1 MTFEEALERLKEISE
16 LMENPEITL
25 KNAVELYS
33 EADKLT
39 EVCKKNIDEA
49 KLSLEKLEK

>member
-1 MTFEEALERLKEISE
+1 MTFEEALNRLKEISE
-16 LMENPEITL
+16 LMENPDITL

-39 EVCKKNIDEA
+39 DICKKSIEEA

>member
-1 MTFEEALERLKEISE
+1 MTFEEALNRLKEISE
-16 LMENPEITL
+16 LMENPDITL
-25 KNAVELYS
+25 KNAVELYE

-39 EVCKKNIDEA
+39 DVCKKSIEEA